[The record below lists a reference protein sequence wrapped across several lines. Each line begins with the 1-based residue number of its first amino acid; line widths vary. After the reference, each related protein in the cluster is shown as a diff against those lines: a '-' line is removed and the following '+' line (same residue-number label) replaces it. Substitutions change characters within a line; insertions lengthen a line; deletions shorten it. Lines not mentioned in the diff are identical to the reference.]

1 MKFDDLTEEQKAKV
15 LACKTP
21 DDLLELAKAEGYD
34 LSDEELDEI
43 NGGEKSLDGTIPT
56 GAVTI
61 PAKPICTIT

>member
-1 MKFDDLTEEQKAKV
+1 MDFNKLTEEQKAKV

-21 DDLLELAKAEGYD
+21 EDIFELAKAEGYD
-34 LSDEELDEI
+34 LSDDELEAI

-61 PAKPICTIT
+61 LAKLACPIT